1 MNPRR
6 LAKSVHFLPDPVL
19 DADGT
24 YKSFEDVYGTETDDS
39 DRPSLKGQP
48 LTSERDKQFKKVF
61 VSGMLE

>member
-6 LAKSVHFLPDPVL
+6 LTKSVHFLPDPAL

-39 DRPSLKGQP
+39 DMTKPEGPAHNFRKG
-48 LTSERDKQFKKVF
+48 
-61 VSGMLE
+61 